1 MQVISLTEKAEAKPA
16 QLRRS
21 LRIFDVV
28 LLTVGGVIGSG
39 IFLTPG
45 AVLSSA
51 GNSPMLALSA
61 WVVGGV
67 LALFGAL
74 TFSELGARRPDAG
87 GLYVFI
93 RDGFGHSPAFL
104 FGLAVFI
111 AGGGGVI
118 AALVVAFGDTMRDLF
133 GLSEMA
139 GKLLAIGAAIG
150 ITVLNLG
157 TAHGTAM
164 LQNISALL
172 RVGVLVAFVAMVT
185 LTRIPAD
192 NITAVTATP
201 PAFSITVVIA
211 ALVAVLWTYEGWQSA
226 TYTVGEMDEPARV
239 LPRGLIIGVLIL
251 ATLFVAV
258 NVGCLYV
265 LGADR
270 MAASKQAL
278 ADAFGVLGYDRLAI
292 FVRAFVGFSVLAAA
306 HATLFTNSRVLYA
319 MAKDDIFFP
328 QFAVVSKRSH
338 VPARAII
345 GCSAVAIILTLF
357 NGFGDLLNFVVVSNW
372 FFYGVAAASLFVI
385 RRIDGPTKPRF
396 AVPLYPVVPA
406 LFVLASAVIVISSWI
421 SGPTSSRYGLI
432 ITLIGWAGYA
442 VWSRTKTVN
451 T

>member
-1 MQVISLTEKAEAKPA
+1 LTDIKASA
-16 QLRRS
+16 QLSRS
-21 LRIFDVV
+21 LGVVDVV

-45 AVLSSA
+45 SVLSAA

-61 WVVGGV
+61 WVIGGV

-74 TFSELGARRPDAG
+74 TYSELGARRPDAG
-87 GLYVFI
+87 GLYIFI
-93 RDGFGHSPAFL
+93 RDGFGNGPAFL

-139 GKLLAIGAAIG
+139 GKLLAIGATIG
-150 ITVLNLG
+150 ITILNLG

-164 LQNISALL
+164 LQNISTLM
-172 RVGVLVAFVAMVT
+172 RVGVLAGFVAVVA
-185 LTRIPAD
+185 LTNLPAE
-192 NITAVTATP
+192 NVTAIAAAP
-201 PAFSITVVIA
+201 PTASLSIIVA

-226 TYTVGEMDEPARV
+226 TYSVGEMEEPARV

-251 ATLFVAV
+251 GTLFVAV
-258 NVGCLYV
+258 NIGCLYV
-265 LGADR
+265 MGAER
-270 MAASKQAL
+270 MATSKQAL
-278 ADAFGVLGYDRLAI
+278 ADAFGVLGYDKLAI
-292 FVRAFVGFSVLAAA
+292 FVRVFVGFSVLAAA

-319 MAKDDIFFP
+319 MAKDDVFLP

-345 GCSAVAIILTLF
+345 GCSAVAVILTLF

-372 FFYGVAAASLFVI
+372 FFYGIAAASLFVI
-385 RRIDGPTKPRF
+385 RRIDGLVKPRF
-396 AVPLYPVVPA
+396 SVPFYPVIPA
-406 LFVLASAVIVISSWI
+406 LFVIASAVIVISSWI
-421 SGPTSSRYGLI
+421 SGPASSRYGLI
-432 ITLIGWAGYA
+432 IMLIGWAGYA
-442 VWSRTKTVN
+442 IWSRTKTLQ
-451 T
+451 TRG